1 MILLQEHLH
10 TVYNYSGR
18 ISLQHRYV
26 ILGKVSIDYTIL
38 EQEKEFAD
46 CRSSIQERCEFYILD
61 DALLNIC

>member
-1 MILLQEHLH
+1 MAGTAVIILLQEHLH

-38 EQEKEFAD
+38 EQEKEFAIAGVP
-46 CRSSIQERCEFYILD
+46 SKKGVSFTF
-61 DALLNIC
+61 

>member
-38 EQEKEFAD
+38 EQEKEFEIAGVP
-46 CRSSIQERCEFYILD
+46 SKKGVSFTF
-61 DALLNIC
+61 